1 MPKTRTELAA
11 IWPPTASVAR
21 EAGHKLM
28 SPLKAIRAKCY
39 DCSYF
44 QLNEI
49 RLCEAVNC
57 ALWPFR
63 AGKHPWRAEARKTP
77 LTDANSH
84 RQTASEDEG
93 SVPDPRRMPN
103 SYARPARLSE

>member
-1 MPKTRTELAA
+1 VTRTELAA
-11 IWPPTASVAR
+11 IWPPTAAVSR
-21 EAGHKLM
+21 EAGHKPM

-63 AGKHPWRAEARKTP
+63 AGKHPWWGEGKKT
-77 LTDANSH
+77 S
-84 RQTASEDEG
+84 QTLADSEREMASDG
-93 SVPDPRRMPN
+93 DGG
-103 SYARPARLSE
+103 AA